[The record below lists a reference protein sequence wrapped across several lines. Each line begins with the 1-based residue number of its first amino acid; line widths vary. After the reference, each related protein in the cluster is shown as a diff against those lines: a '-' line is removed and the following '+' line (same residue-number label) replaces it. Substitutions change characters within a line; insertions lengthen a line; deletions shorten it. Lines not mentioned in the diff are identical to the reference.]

1 MQYLIIDAQGIEYY
15 AANSEERV
23 HIQCDLSEDGIK
35 YTTHRLIDEETLIE
49 QERQR
54 LKDEIAE
61 SWEREK
67 NLTQMHMDGYARYRD
82 IYPRISNEQQIRYRL
97 EKEIQQLDLH

>member
-1 MQYLIIDAQGIEYY
+1 MQYLIIDTHGFEYY
-15 AANSEERV
+15 AASIEEREYIQCNLSEED
-23 HIQCDLSEDGIK
+23 IE
-35 YTTHRLIDEETLIE
+35 YTMHPLIDEEI
-49 QERQR
+49 QR
-54 LKDEIAE
+54 LKDEIAD

-97 EKEIQQLDLH
+97 EQQIQQLDQH